1 MSSARSSA
9 VALHVENAKRLLKEL
24 ERHAEVA
31 LHALG
36 HESGD
41 SFVAAVDERDRIISR
56 LDEIVQSL
64 VDERFG
70 DSNDPEIREL
80 FDEMAQASAT
90 ALESHNELASHARR
104 ERDRLAAAL
113 NRATKP
119 DSVAHHYAAA
129 TTPARSR
136 TFSVTG

>member
-9 VALHVENAKRLLKEL
+9 IALHVENAKRLLREL

-41 SFVAAVDERDRIISR
+41 TFVAAVEERDRIVSQI
-56 LDEIVQSL
+56 DEIVQAL
-64 VDERFG
+64 ADQRYG
-70 DSNDPEIREL
+70 DSSDPEIREL
-80 FDEMAQASAT
+80 FDEMAHAAAT
-90 ALESHNELASHARR
+90 ALESHDQLVSHTRR

-119 DSVAHHYAAA
+119 DSVAHQYAVA